1 MAEKSEM
8 NITIPGF
15 VILCGTQGQGK
26 SHVIRYLMYLNRKR
40 FDWGIC
46 FCNTDFS
53 GLSGFDYIDS
63 RFVHPKYNEKA
74 LINLKNIQKKSIES
88 GNPSSAFVIFDDC
101 LFGDQ
106 WKSQEFQ
113 SLMTQ
118 LRHYRVTVI
127 ISTQYPQ
134 KIPPM
139 FREQA
144 FQAIMFRPKVAR
156 AINAQ
161 FESFGSDFNSVNDFK
176 RFIIENTSSKY
187 QFVYFDATSDGDT
200 IEERYAVMKAPATIP
215 KFMVK
220 FSK

>member
-1 MAEKSEM
+1 MAESQM

-26 SHVIRYLMYLNRKR
+26 SHVICYLMYMNRKK
-40 FDWGIC
+40 FDWGLV

-53 GLSGFDYIDS
+53 GLSGFDYIDK
-63 RFVHPKYNEKA
+63 RFVHPKYNEAA
-74 LINLKNIQKKSIES
+74 LVNLKNIQKKAIEAGKS
-88 GNPSSAFVIFDDC
+88 PSAFVIFDDC

-106 WKSQEFQ
+106 WKSIEFQ

-127 ISTQYPQ
+127 ISTQYPNR
-134 KIPPM
+134 IPPM

-144 FQAIMFRPKVAR
+144 WQAIMFRPKVAR

-161 FESFGSDFNSVNDFK
+161 FESFGSDFDSVNDFK
-176 RFIIENTSSKY
+176 KFIIEHTTIKY
-187 QFVYFDATSDGDT
+187 QFVFFDATSDGDT
-200 IEERYAVMKAPATIP
+200 IAERYQVLKSPANIP
-215 KFMVK
+215 KFTIK